1 MMLRET
7 VRCGTGDTAFPHVP
21 RCPHRPRPTKATI
34 HTRRLRVVLKGGAVV
49 LRSWSCLG
57 DRVATQMSVKYQ
69 IHTSAAPLRQ
79 RATEGGFIGTGG
91 GRGADDTAAAR
102 PAAIYPRVVFQ
113 PSAAHYPYRHSADT
127 SVRFIYRMT
136 DHGRGRCSRG
146 GAPIDA
152 KRWCSCSRGT
162 LTARAN
168 GSLGD
173 SPRTRRSLRP

>member
-1 MMLRET
+1 MLRET

-57 DRVATQMSVKYQ
+57 VGDRVATQMSVKYQ

-91 GRGADDTAAAR
+91 GRGADDSRAPRGDLSAR
-102 PAAIYPRVVFQ
+102 CFPAERNTLSLSAQRRHVRSVHISDDGSRSRPLLPRRRADRREAMVLLL
-113 PSAAHYPYRHSADT
+113 ARHAH
-127 SVRFIYRMT
+127 
-136 DHGRGRCSRG
+136 
-146 GAPIDA
+146 GAGERLP
-152 KRWCSCSRGT
+152 W
-162 LTARAN
+162 
-168 GSLGD
+168 
-173 SPRTRRSLRP
+173 